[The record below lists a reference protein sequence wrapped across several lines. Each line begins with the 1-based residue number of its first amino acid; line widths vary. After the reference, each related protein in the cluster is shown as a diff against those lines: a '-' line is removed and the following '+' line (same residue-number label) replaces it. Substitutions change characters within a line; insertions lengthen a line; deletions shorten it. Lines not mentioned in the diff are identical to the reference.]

1 MLKRL
6 MLIST
11 VLTLTACQ
19 STSTLEDVH
28 DIPSEISVYET
39 TQSSQDIASPQNAQS
54 QHIAPTSPEDAEDV
68 WQRIRQQIRFAP
80 SEHPRVKKRIEWYLQ
95 HPNYM
100 HTISERAEP
109 LLYYIVTEIE
119 KRNLPIELAL
129 MPLIETDFDMQA
141 YSHKHAS
148 GLWQL
153 TPLIAKHYGLKIN
166 PWYDGRQ
173 DLIDS
178 THAALD
184 FLTYLH
190 RRFDGNWYHA
200 IAAYNTGE
208 GRVLRAIDKNRKAG
222 KSTDFFALQLP
233 RQTRHYVPKLLA
245 ATQLLKQQLMN
256 FPAITNAP
264 ALSIITLPNATILD
278 NSPEWSML
286 AQLNT
291 GYARFPA
298 LLGGPNR
305 LIIPTSKAG
314 DWQQYAQTLPTM
326 PDNQWQSYTV
336 RRGDSLSVIAEN
348 YGLSVS
354 QLKSFNQLRTDRI
367 RIGDTLILPILADQ
381 QYTYTVKSGD
391 SLWRI
396 ARQFNVS
403 VNKLKQWNQL
413 SNATLQI
420 GKRLTIFLAAP

>member
-1 MLKRL
+1 MLKRFI
-6 MLIST
+6 LIALALS
-11 VLTLTACQ
+11 LTACQ
-19 STSTLEDVH
+19 TTPSAEDVH
-28 DIPSEISVYET
+28 NVPSPLPSQISPSSPTV
-39 TQSSQDIASPQNAQS
+39 TQPPLVNIANKPAIKPQDAK
-54 QHIAPTSPEDAEDV
+54 DV
-68 WQRIRQQIRFAP
+68 WQRIRQQISFAP
-80 SEHPRVKKRIEWYLQ
+80 SNHPRVIKRIEWYLS

-100 HTISERAEP
+100 HTISERADP

-119 KRNLPIELAL
+119 KRGLPIELAL

-153 TPLIAKHYGLKIN
+153 TPLIAKHYGLTIN

-178 THAALD
+178 TRAALD

-190 RRFDGNWYHA
+190 RRFEGNWYHA

-208 GRVLRAIDKNRKAG
+208 GRVLRAIANNQKSG
-222 KSTDFFALQLP
+222 KSTDFFALNLP

-245 ATQLLKQQLMN
+245 ATQLLKQRLMP
-256 FPAITNAP
+256 FPAIDNTP
-264 ALSIITLPNATILD
+264 AITVVSLPGATILD
-278 NSPEWSML
+278 NRAQWSML
-286 AQLNT
+286 EDLNT

-305 LIIPTSKAG
+305 LILPVEKVQE
-314 DWQQYAQTLPTM
+314 WQQYAQNLPTM
-326 PDNQWQSYTV
+326 PDQQWQSYTI
-336 RRGDSLSVIAEN
+336 RRGDSLSVIAAS

-354 QLKSFNQLRTDRI
+354 QLKSFNQLKSDTI
-367 RIGDTLILPILADQ
+367 RIGEKLILPILAEQ
-381 QYTYTVKSGD
+381 HYTYTVKSGD

-403 VNKLKQWNQL
+403 VNKLKQWNQI
-413 SNATLQI
+413 SHSTLQI
-420 GKRLTIFLAAP
+420 GEQLTIFLAP